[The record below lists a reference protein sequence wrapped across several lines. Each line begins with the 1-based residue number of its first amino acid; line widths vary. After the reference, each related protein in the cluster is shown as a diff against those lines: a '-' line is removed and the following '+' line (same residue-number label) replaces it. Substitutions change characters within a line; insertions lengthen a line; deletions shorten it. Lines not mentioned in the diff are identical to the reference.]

1 MGEHSEEAAL
11 EAAMWDA
18 QIDAMDGG
26 RVRQVRI
33 LSGEK
38 PVAYAEIVE
47 RWQSDSVFREFFI
60 GILADAPYGA
70 YLWET
75 PPIARLTSTRAF
87 EFVLVDSPA
96 LARLNPDPEAFAS
109 HFEATD
115 PGAKVAVFSNLGGDA
130 LLVVPTPQAPL
141 IVYPHL
147 AAFRELRL
155 PNSSILFGAPSA

>member
-47 RWQSDSVFREFFI
+47 RWQSD
-60 GILADAPYGA
+60 GIV
-70 YLWET
+70 
-75 PPIARLTSTRAF
+75 RAKF
-87 EFVLVDSPA
+87 LEHRRCIS
-96 LARLNPDPEAFAS
+96 
-109 HFEATD
+109 
-115 PGAKVAVFSNLGGDA
+115 
-130 LLVVPTPQAPL
+130 
-141 IVYPHL
+141 
-147 AAFRELRL
+147 
-155 PNSSILFGAPSA
+155 